1 MERPVDGTRREEIL
15 ETAARL
21 LGATGFRTSVQE
33 IAKACG
39 ILPGSLYHHFDS
51 KEAILIELVKRYQA
65 ELDAIAAQALE
76 TLRGDAAAP
85 ILDQVIAVAEAVA
98 ACAAR
103 NRAALL
109 QTFYEPPASAGDE
122 LIQLGRRAPTSID
135 NAILEILRA
144 GQARRYIRRDLDLG
158 RLAERIRQS
167 TLTIGLLPGV
177 RHIPALKCRML
188 IEGICTIPPEIADLD
203 RSTPFAVAEEIIAS
217 WRREDDESRLGQ
229 LRKAAR
235 TEFGRR
241 GFESTTIRDIAAA
254 AGMSA
259 GMVHHLAGSKDELV
273 ASILESYTRNVA
285 TSWEAVLASSGTPV
299 EKIDAIIWLDINAMD
314 QFSDEFKIQMGRL
327 QQSPPESGEYS
338 RMRRRPAQIKMLL
351 REGERSG
358 QFRMFGG
365 AANSR
370 AYSALELTWLS
381 ESIVRGAGPR
391 GALSLARETFL
402 RGAAVRS

>member
-1 MERPVDGTRREEIL
+1 MERPVDGTRRDEIL

-21 LGATGFRTSVQE
+21 LGASGFRTSVQE

-51 KEAILIELVKRYQA
+51 KEAILVELVKRYQA
-65 ELDAIAAQALE
+65 ELDAIATQALE
-76 TLRGDAAAP
+76 VLRRDEGAP
-85 ILDQVIAVAEAVA
+85 ILDQVSNVAEAVA

-103 NRAALL
+103 HRAALL

-144 GQARRYIRRDLDLG
+144 GRASGYMRRDLDLG

-177 RHIPALKCRML
+177 KHIPALKCRML
-188 IEGICTIPPEIADLD
+188 LEGICVTPPEVADLD
-203 RSTPFAVAEEIIAS
+203 RSAPYAVAEEIIGG
-217 WRREDDESRLGQ
+217 WGEDDDEGRLGR

-235 TEFGRR
+235 KEFGRR

-273 ASILESYTRNVA
+273 TSIVESYTRNVA
-285 TSWEAVLASSGTPV
+285 TSWEAIMAAPGSPI
-299 EKIDAIIWLDINAMD
+299 EKLDALIWLDINLMD
-314 QFSDEFKIQMGRL
+314 RFSDEFKIQMGRL
-327 QQSPPESGEYS
+327 QQSPPTSGEPS
-338 RMRRRPAQIKMLL
+338 RIRRRPAQIKLLML
-351 REGERSG
+351 EGERTG
-358 QFRMFGG
+358 HIRMFGG
-365 AANSR
+365 SANTR
-370 AYSALELTWLS
+370 AYCALELTWLS

-402 RGAAVRS
+402 RGAAAR